1 MEYIKIFSS
10 TEKQKIQN
18 FMYSNYNDSQELMN
32 DIKNLLIIEYEEI
45 IKTKKN
51 YLDII
56 TFIIHKMGNSPLV
69 TQEDLLKSINLNFS
83 EKIFIDD
90 LKSINHIIRKS
101 KISQDIMIN
110 YGLGKKYWK
119 NTIIPISNS
128 GSIKNTL
135 DKKVNYPF
143 RVGIYPGLS
152 CMFECVFCGRNYKA
166 KYERSS
172 LDDGV
177 EKYLKLIDD
186 APNDD
191 EYRFYIS
198 GGLEPLTNP
207 KLGQIINKLK
217 HKGFKVPLYTN
228 AFMLSE
234 KYLNKQNGLEKLD
247 SIRVS
252 LYGMDEKKYFET
264 TKKPNAYKIVTQNI
278 INLIKYKEKNNLK
291 LDIGLNYIILENS
304 SEDVIKMLNYIKY
317 INSEVGNQKNN
328 IQFLTLREDFRC
340 TQSLRM
346 SDNERKKLKKIL
358 EKFDKM
364 MQEEKLLKNLMV
376 DFGYSLEPIKNGYTD
391 GKFESVFA
399 TKEML
404 LSEGTPNISV
414 AVDLYGDVYGY
425 REAAFLDRPGSK
437 RYILGRIENN
447 LTFEEIISDALT
459 NKRSVDVKNTDL
471 DYLDAWDHIVLRTLD
486 QAKRDK
492 EFGIPFEVGPVIGRS
507 FSSNNKLENFR
518 THFSNPNT

>member
-1 MEYIKIFSS
+1 MKKSQILNQK
-10 TEKQKIQN
+10 EKDMIQE
-18 FMYSNYNDSQELMN
+18 FMYSSYDNLKLNQ
-32 DIKNLLIIEYEEI
+32 DIKTILSKDLSNL
-45 IKTKKN
+45 KKN
-51 YLDII
+51 KLILEAITYII
-56 TFIIHKMGNSPLV
+56 YKMGNNPLI
-69 TQEDLLKSINLNFS
+69 TQKELLKKLNSKLETNLTLDEF
-83 EKIFIDD
+83 KHA
-90 LKSINHIIRKS
+90 NHQIRE
-101 KISQDIMIN
+101 SQIAQDMIVN

-135 DKKVNYPF
+135 EKKVNYPF

-172 LDDGV
+172 LDDGI
-177 EKYLKLIDD
+177 EKYMKLIDE
-186 APNDD
+186 APIDD
-191 EYRFYIS
+191 KYRFYIS

-207 KLGQIINKLK
+207 KLGEIINKLK
-217 HKGFKVPLYTN
+217 SRDFKVPLYTN

-252 LYGMDEKKYFET
+252 IYGMDEKKYFET

-278 INLIKYKEKNNLK
+278 INLIQYKEKNNLEF
-291 LDIGLNYIILENS
+291 DIGLNYIILENS
-304 SEDVIKMLNYIKY
+304 SDDVIKILNYIKF
-317 INSEVGNQKNN
+317 INSQVGNNKNN
-328 IQFLTLREDFRC
+328 LQFLTLREDFRC

-346 SDNERKKLKKIL
+346 SDNERKKLKNIL
-358 EKFDKM
+358 EKFDIM
-364 MQEEKLLKNLMV
+364 MKEEKLLQNLMV

-414 AVDLYGDVYGY
+414 AIDLYGDVYGY

-437 RYILGRIENN
+437 RYILGRVNN
-447 LTFEEIISDALT
+447 DNLPFEKIISDALT
-459 NKRSVDVKNTDL
+459 KKRFVDVKETDL

-486 QAKRDK
+486 QAKKDK
-492 EFGIPFEVGPVIGRS
+492 EFGIPFEIGPVIGRS
-507 FSSNNKLENFR
+507 FLSNKKLENFR
-518 THFSNPNT
+518 THFSNPNN